1 MKGRKV
7 LLTAEHHNW
16 GLSSIEDWQQT
27 KYTLFDDGILQSV
40 VFEGASVS
48 SFEKRLSRDRL
59 KFIRDNIKDFALNAE
74 DSDGCDGDAWQFEG
88 AGYSYHLGYIY
99 GSELEKIADILLEE
113 ENKVHNLRES
123 DDRDEMIG
131 WLNTIELSECGLS
144 ARAVNSL
151 SRYDITTLGQ
161 LAEILYNDPQEL
173 LLIRNLGQKSI
184 LEILAKLEEYGVDC
198 EAAFKVGLLR

>member
-7 LLTAEHHNW
+7 LLAAEHHNW
-16 GLSSIEDWQQT
+16 GLSSIGDWQQT

-59 KFIRDNIKDFALNAE
+59 KFIRDNIKDFVLNAE

-99 GSELEKIADILLEE
+99 G
-113 ENKVHNLRES
+113 
-123 DDRDEMIG
+123 
-131 WLNTIELSECGLS
+131 GLS
-144 ARAVNSL
+144 TFDALIVHGTAGWGSCDE
-151 SRYDITTLGQ
+151 RYKNQAPQ
-161 LAEILYNDPQEL
+161 LTCKRFFSQGGAMIPPEGE
-173 LLIRNLGQKSI
+173 SI
-184 LEILAKLEEYGVDC
+184 IC
-198 EAAFKVGLLR
+198 PP